1 MPSQDLLAH
10 QYFMRL
16 FNTAKPPDQC
26 GEYQGGQNSC
36 HTGIQ
41 IIILRASHTPNP
53 IEKQHLPIFKPTIFQ
68 DGIFMTM

>member
-1 MPSQDLLAH
+1 LLAH

-36 HTGIQ
+36 HTSIQ
-41 IIILRASHTPNP
+41 IIILRASPAPNL
-53 IEKQHLPIFKPTIFQ
+53 IE
-68 DGIFMTM
+68 